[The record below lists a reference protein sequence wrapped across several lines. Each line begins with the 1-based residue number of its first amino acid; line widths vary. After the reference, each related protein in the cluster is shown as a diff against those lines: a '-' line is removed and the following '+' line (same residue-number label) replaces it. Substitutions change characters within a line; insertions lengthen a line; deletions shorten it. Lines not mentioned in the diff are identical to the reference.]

1 GCDVDG
7 DGAGSALVIET
18 SVPLEGAAHDTARL
32 VPAGETLPLPGEA
45 SSAALLFQGTDRDPD
60 PGYVADGAGI
70 AVAAQPDFAE
80 RVADATPA
88 AMAHDEPATGA
99 ASQEEGPASNGRL
112 ASRNL
117 LIAVAVVALVSLS
130 GAAAW
135 WLRSSPSAPHE
146 KRSIALASS
155 VASSADRV
163 NAPVPSMV
171 VLPFVNL
178 SGDATRDY
186 LADGITDSLIS
197 DLAYALP
204 KASIVSRD
212 TAFTYKGR
220 GADARQIGR
229 ELEVRYL
236 LEGSVVLE
244 DERVRVNTRLV
255 ETKEAS
261 QLWAERFDT
270 ELKSILEVQDE
281 IVARVSRAIGLQVVD
296 LEARRSW
303 RERPDNPALI

>member
-1 GCDVDG
+1 K
-7 DGAGSALVIET
+7 
-18 SVPLEGAAHDTARL
+18 
-32 VPAGETLPLPGEA
+32 
-45 SSAALLFQGTDRDPD
+45 
-60 PGYVADGAGI
+60 
-70 AVAAQPDFAE
+70 
-80 RVADATPA
+80 AT
-88 AMAHDEPATGA
+88 
-99 ASQEEGPASNGRL
+99 ASNGRL
-112 ASRNL
+112 AARNL
-117 LIAVAVVALVSLS
+117 LVAVAVVALVSLS

-135 WLRSSPSAPHE
+135 WLRSSPSATHE
-146 KRSIALASS
+146 KNSIALASS
-155 VASSADRV
+155 VPSSVDRF

-178 SGDATRDY
+178 SADATGDY

-236 LEGSVVLE
+236 LEGSVALE

-255 ETKEAS
+255 DTKESS
-261 QLWAERFDT
+261 QLWAE
-270 ELKSILEVQDE
+270 
-281 IVARVSRAIGLQVVD
+281 
-296 LEARRSW
+296 
-303 RERPDNPALI
+303 